1 MIKASLTA
9 NLEYNENRPA
19 IQVMLDTEMGKEI
32 RIALKEGQV
41 MKKHRTPFPI
51 VVEIFE
57 GSIDFGVN
65 GDVLTLNRGELISLE
80 GNVPHDLTA
89 LKDSI
94 VRLSLN
100 KADSAKR
107 VEDVA
112 RDLNEQQRLAFAIIA
127 EK

>member
-1 MIKASLTA
+1 MKTASLT
-9 NLEYNENRPA
+9 NNIQYHETRPT
-19 IQVMLDTEMGKEI
+19 IQVLLETENGKEI
-32 RIALKEGQV
+32 RIAFKKDQV
-41 MKKHRTPFPI
+41 MKEHKTPFPI

-65 GDVLTLNRGELISLE
+65 GSVHTLKTGDLVSLE
-80 GNVPHDLTA
+80 GGVPHDLTA

-112 RDLNEQQRLAFAIIA
+112 KNS
-127 EK
+127 

>member
-1 MIKASLTA
+1 MKIASLSH
-9 NLEYNENRPA
+9 NVEYHESRPT
-19 IQVMLDTEMGKEI
+19 IQVLLSSETGKEI
-32 RIALKEGQV
+32 RIAFREGQV

-65 GDVLTLNRGELISLE
+65 GDVHTLNKGDLIALE
-80 GNVPHDLTA
+80 GGVPHDLTA
-89 LKDSI
+89 LMDSI

-100 KADSAKR
+100 SADTVKR

-112 RDLNEQQRLAFAIIA
+112 RNS
-127 EK
+127 

>member
-1 MIKASLTA
+1 MKTASLSNNVEYHESRPTLQVL
-9 NLEYNENRPA
+9 LESE
-19 IQVMLDTEMGKEI
+19 TGKEI
-32 RIALKEGQV
+32 RIAFKEGQV
-41 MKKHRTPFPI
+41 MRKHKTPFPI

-65 GDVLTLNRGELISLE
+65 GEVHTLNKGDLIALE

-94 VRLSLN
+94 VRLSLHS
-100 KADSAKR
+100 ADTVKR

-112 RDLNEQQRLAFAIIA
+112 KNSQS
-127 EK
+127 